1 MKRERGSVERA
12 VGKEGRDEKGDRD
25 GQRRVGEKKERETGK
40 MKENEGYRDIRVS
53 KIQSLAFQSTL
64 KMAY

>member
-1 MKRERGSVERA
+1 MKR
-12 VGKEGRDEKGDRD
+12 GDRD

-53 KIQSLAFQSTL
+53 KIQSLAFQSTDSKNGIL
-64 KMAY
+64 IKLRN

>member
-1 MKRERGSVERA
+1 MKR
-12 VGKEGRDEKGDRD
+12 GDRD